1 MFYFSARIAEVESR
15 VENTANSF
23 NDICDQ
29 LEGGTGASAIHC
41 CVNGLNNKIRC
52 EQKAFLELPTIKPV
66 LNIDTSV
73 DGVCDRRAVTGTSN
87 ACSDNPPS
95 GWWKYLNSYV
105 FDYIFTNQEFLNSYK
120 FVVVGW
126 FC

>member
-1 MFYFSARIAEVESR
+1 MIKMIKIFHFWIIHKFFYYIARIAEVESR

-29 LEGGTGASAIHC
+29 LEGGTGGSAIHC

-87 ACSDNPPS
+87 ACSDNPPT
-95 GWWKYLNSYV
+95 GR
-105 FDYIFTNQEFLNSYK
+105 
-120 FVVVGW
+120 
-126 FC
+126 